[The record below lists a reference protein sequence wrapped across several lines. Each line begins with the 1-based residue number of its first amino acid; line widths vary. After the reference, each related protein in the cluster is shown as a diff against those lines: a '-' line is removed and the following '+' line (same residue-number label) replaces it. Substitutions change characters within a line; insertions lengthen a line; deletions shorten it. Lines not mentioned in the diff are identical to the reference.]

1 MYVDLNFRVTAWVYM
16 SRLSIEF
23 RRQNNLE
30 NIYINELLVKIET
43 KIPAMLNQ
51 ACSPQENN
59 KQKQSKSIQT

>member
-1 MYVDLNFRVTAWVYM
+1 MYVDIKIRVTAWV
-16 SRLSIEF
+16 SKPSIEF

-59 KQKQSKSIQT
+59 KQKQSKSRQT